1 MKFQF
6 RVFFLAI
13 LFVRGL
19 AAHAQEAVPEY
30 TVQVGSYTNPK
41 PSDFAQLK
49 SHGFLYSVNRPG
61 HTDVFIGGYGTEA
74 EANKILATLQLFGY
88 DNAAVTKLNT
98 EGGQSATVIQ
108 LETKRVGDKTNWEEY
123 LPAGQLYVSL
133 NGNQFKILTGTFPD
147 MATAKSQLAKLQKS
161 GFKDAFVKNINNVLL
176 HEVTDFEMGG
186 APKRPLIPLVFEE
199 KKEEK
204 APIEQP
210 KTEAKPS
217 KPEVPK
223 SYDEVAIVTPQAPKT
238 TELTP
243 KGVETKAAP
252 AEVQKKAEPTKQEV
266 LKSEPAKTEPAKAAA
281 PKAEPVKTPAATPVN
296 YVADLPDIRPSVK
309 RTSAYELQKA
319 LKTEG
324 SYKGSLDGFYGK
336 GTRSAYESALA
347 NNRQLQKYR
356 ILAKHMAT
364 PIEDAPKGTL
374 QYFINHLWDDPKAS
388 MDGLATIK
396 TPIAKAYRA
405 YFLYA
410 SDGPSKDVNWLM
422 NEAIKE
428 AFAGKKS
435 AFPKFD
441 PTVRYAYEDIDQ
453 TLTHLRYVQEVTTNA
468 PAAPCWLFRKHPG
481 AALQAFG
488 SMGTDSNLK
497 VQACGGFWE
506 WEEVK
511 VVDAIAKDLNGLGQ
525 TSEAAIAK
533 SQSQLAQLYLS
544 PKAVGEDERKALE
557 AWNGKLWQGIEGWSS
572 RDPMLA
578 EIATALRISYL
589 QTEVLLEDYF
599 MDEGFNEKE
608 AKALG
613 LQAMKTLVG
622 PTLER
627 FI

>member
-1 MKFQF
+1 MNFKI
-6 RVFFLAI
+6 RIFFLAI
-13 LFVRGL
+13 LFAGGL
-19 AAHAQEAVPEY
+19 TATAQEAVPDY
-30 TVQVGSYTNPK
+30 TVQVGSYANPK

-49 SHGFLYSVNRPG
+49 SHGFVYSVSRPG

-74 EANKILATLQLFGY
+74 EANKMLATLQLFGY
-88 DNAAVTKLNT
+88 SNAAVTKLNT
-98 EGGQSATVIQ
+98 GGGQPATVIQ
-108 LETKRVGDKTNWEEY
+108 LATKRIGDKTNWEDY
-123 LPAGQLYVSL
+123 LPAGQLYVMLS
-133 NGNQFKILTGTFPD
+133 GNQFKILSGIYPD
-147 MATAKSQLAKLQKS
+147 VAAAKLQLAKLQQA

-186 APKRPLIPLVFEE
+186 APKKPLIPLVFEE
-199 KKEEK
+199 KKETP
-204 APIEQP
+204 AEQP
-210 KTEAKPS
+210 KAEQPKVVEPQPTKADT
-217 KPEVPK
+217 PK
-223 SYDEVAIVTPQAPKT
+223 SYDEVALVTPPANKAA
-238 TELTP
+238 ELTP
-243 KGVETKAAP
+243 KGVETKDAP
-252 AEVQKKAEPTKQEV
+252 TEAPKKAEPANA
-266 LKSEPAKTEPAKAAA
+266 EPAKTTTTVAA
-281 PKAEPVKTPAATPVN
+281 PTPAS

-319 LKTEG
+319 LKSEG

-336 GTRSAYESALA
+336 GTRAAYESALA

-356 ILAKHMAT
+356 ILAKYMGT
-364 PIEDAPKGTL
+364 PIEEAPKGTV

-388 MDGLATIK
+388 MDGLAGIK

-435 AFPKFD
+435 PFPKFD

-453 TLTHLRYVQEVTTNA
+453 LLTHLRYIHEVTANG
-468 PAAPCWLFRKHPG
+468 PSAPCWLFRKHPG

-488 SMGTDSNLK
+488 SLGAAESNLK
-497 VQACGGFWE
+497 LQTCGGFWE

-533 SQSQLAQLYLS
+533 SQSQLAQLYLT
-544 PKAVGEDERKALE
+544 PKAVSDDDRKALE
-557 AWNGKLWQGIEGWSS
+557 AWNGKLWQGIEGWAS

-589 QTEVLLEDYF
+589 QTEVLFEDYF
-599 MDEGFNEKE
+599 MDEGFNEKD

-622 PTLER
+622 PSLER